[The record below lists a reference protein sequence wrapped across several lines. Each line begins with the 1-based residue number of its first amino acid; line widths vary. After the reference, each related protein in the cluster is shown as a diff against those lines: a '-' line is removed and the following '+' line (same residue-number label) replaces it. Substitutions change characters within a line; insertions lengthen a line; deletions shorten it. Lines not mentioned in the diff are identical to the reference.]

1 MSGTDELGA
10 EDEED
15 DVDDDDE
22 EDEEEEGCDGG
33 IMKQVRRK
41 LSTPGT

>member
-15 DVDDDDE
+15 DVD
-22 EDEEEEGCDGG
+22 EDEDEDEEGCDGG

>member
-15 DVDDDDE
+15 DVDEED